1 MNYCAAEFSDKP
13 NIQKR
18 WLMQDEAEEND
29 AVPAALRRCR
39 TLNFYS
45 SDAPTI
51 TARNVVVL
59 CKATV
64 LHRKYIDRFSPTFA
78 NEKVAAHY
86 LVFQD

>member
-1 MNYCAAEFSDKP
+1 M
-13 NIQKR
+13 
-18 WLMQDEAEEND
+18 
-29 AVPAALRRCR
+29 
-39 TLNFYS
+39 NFYS